1 MAKLD
6 TLLAK
11 QRRIAEEIAAAKA
24 AENRLRSLVKHL
36 IKRPEILALPD
47 EKILE
52 VLAKAA
58 AQENTSPAQIT
69 QPSE

>member
-1 MAKLD
+1 MAKIE

-24 AENRLRSLVKHL
+24 AETRLKSLVRRL
-36 IKRPEILALPD
+36 IKRPDILALSD

-52 VLAKAA
+52 SLSQTA
-58 AQENTSPAQIT
+58 AQENPAPVQQSQTS
-69 QPSE
+69 E